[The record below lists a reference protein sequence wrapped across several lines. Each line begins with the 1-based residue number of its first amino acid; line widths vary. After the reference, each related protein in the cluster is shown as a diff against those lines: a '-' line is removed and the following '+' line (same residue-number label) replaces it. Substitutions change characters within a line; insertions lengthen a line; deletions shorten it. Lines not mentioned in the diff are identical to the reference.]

1 MAVNAFND
9 MLRQFLDDLAGVF
22 PEETVFGET
31 KAKVEGPEWLERFQR
46 STQPRQAELM
56 NKDSGFFSDRNRFMK
71 EIGVQK
77 IWKRKDISEDTRGK
91 IWAYI
96 QNLNAM
102 CMMMSMLPPEM
113 MTMVEEA
120 ADKCAQDVQNG
131 AELNEQTI
139 MSSMGPLLAK
149 LMGGGKISQQ

>member
-22 PEETVFGET
+22 PEETVFLET
-31 KAKVEGPEWLERFQR
+31 KAKVDGSEWMERFQK
-46 STQPRQAELM
+46 STSLRQAELM

-71 EIGVQK
+71 EIGIQK
-77 IWKRKDISEDTRGK
+77 IWRRKDISEDTRGK

-113 MTMVEEA
+113 MSMVEEA

-139 MSSMGPLLAK
+139 MASMGPLLAK
-149 LMGGGKISQQ
+149 MMGGKISQ